1 MVKEMATEVGL
12 ALNPSK
18 SEVSVLGAASEQERL
33 AVLESFCA
41 VAPGIVDILPA
52 DTTLRLSPL
61 TMPAMEQVLQKKTRK
76 LEASTAR
83 LSQLTAH
90 SAFFLLHA
98 SRVSSI
104 SSGVLL
110 PSERGTYWW
119 TMTRF

>member
-52 DTTLRLSPL
+52 DTTLRGSPL
-61 TMPAMEQVLQKKTRK
+61 IMPAMEEVLHKKTRK
-76 LEASTAR
+76 LEAST
-83 LSQLTAH
+83 
-90 SAFFLLHA
+90 FFLLHA
-98 SRVSSI
+98 FRVSSI

-110 PSERGTYWW
+110 PSERGTYPW